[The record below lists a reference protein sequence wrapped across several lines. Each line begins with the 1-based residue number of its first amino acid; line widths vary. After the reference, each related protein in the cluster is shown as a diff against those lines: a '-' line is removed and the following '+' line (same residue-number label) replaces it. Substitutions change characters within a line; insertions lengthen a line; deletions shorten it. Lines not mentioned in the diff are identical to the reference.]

1 MRLNFIKSLLLG
13 SAAVTALIGAE
24 QVSAQQITLEEIVV
38 TARART
44 ESLQDIPLAIT
55 AFTAADMENAGM
67 QDLSD
72 LALQTAG
79 MQFFSRRSGFRAG
92 RVDSVI
98 NLRGVSSGTGLDHL
112 QPTSL
117 FVDGI
122 FVLGTASSIGL
133 QDLERVEVI
142 KGPQSAFFG
151 RNTFAGA
158 INFITKNPS
167 LTEYETKIDV
177 SAATYDKFDFNV
189 LTSIPLI
196 EDKLAVQING
206 RLYSRGGEWTATD
219 GGQLGQES
227 SSFISATVYGEPNER
242 SSFKL
247 RAYYQ
252 RDDDGSPVSG
262 VLSGD
267 EFDSCSGTTVTR
279 FNAAG
284 TAQESF
290 SPFRMACGDVP
301 TFKSGLISLSRE
313 TSLRPT
319 NMSLDRIGLVQST
332 GGLLFGPQPNAL
344 REFLIDDKFV
354 KSVPNIDKMGLI
366 RDQIRLSANA
376 DYEFSGALE
385 GYTFSFLGGYNDM
398 GLNFLRDYDQSDFQA
413 WYSTDPKFGRDWS
426 VEARLTSPQD
436 KRLRGLLGV
445 SYVDQ
450 EFITSGSGGLLVLSC
465 FNFTGAP
472 AAGTP
477 FSTACGG
484 GPGIF
489 TLPATSGNVAKVKG
503 VFASLSFDITE
514 TLTFDAEARYS
525 EDERTAGEAGFFN
538 QITYKDWVPRF
549 ILNYQ
554 PTDDTTIYI
563 QASRGILPGAT
574 NGLLTTCSEDDF
586 LVAYTSPITGQQS
599 TASECDQFRSQL
611 QGDQFAP
618 STPSQVLDA
627 AEIGWKQQ
635 LMDGRA
641 RFNLTAWH
649 YEWKNRPYGLVT
661 SFVRDAEDPSQ
672 RDRLPNN
679 FANSLTVQVGGSSK
693 FWGVEFES
701 GMAFTEQWD
710 AQLNVSWQ
718 DNKITDLLSRS
729 SIQTNGGFINLKGLK
744 TLRFPGIMWNASTT
758 YTDALNSTWD
768 YYGRADVSYSGEYW
782 ADVDNLARGPDWF
795 VTNVRVGLQREDLRI
810 ELFVRNLFQE
820 TAWQTVSQGAHFK
833 HHSFNF
839 GGFRGLNVSP
849 QEKRTFG
856 VRTNLTF

>member
-13 SAAVTALIGAE
+13 SAAVTALLGAE
-24 QVSAQQITLEEIVV
+24 SVSAQQITLEEIVV

-98 NLRGVSSGTGLDHL
+98 NLRGVSSGTSLDHL

-196 EDKLAVQING
+196 EDKLAIQING

-267 EFDSCSGTTVTR
+267 EFDSCSGTTVQR

-290 SPFRMACGDVP
+290 SPIRMACGDVP

-319 NMSLDRIGLVQST
+319 NMALNRIGLVQST

-354 KSVPNIDKMGLI
+354 KSVPNIDKMGLV
-366 RDQIRLSANA
+366 RDQIRLSVNA

-385 GYTFSFLGGYNDM
+385 GYTVAFLGGFNDM

-426 VEARLTSPQD
+426 VEARLTSPED
-436 KRLRGLLGV
+436 NRLRGLVGV

-465 FNFTGAP
+465 FNFTGSP

-477 FSTACGG
+477 FTAACGG

-554 PTDDTTIYI
+554 PTDDTTIYL

-618 STPSQVLDA
+618 STPSQTLDA

-729 SIQTNGGFINLKGLK
+729 AIQTNGGFINLKGLK
-744 TLRFPGIMWNASTT
+744 TLRFPGLMWNASTT

>member
-1 MRLNFIKSLLLG
+1 MRFSLIKSLLLG
-13 SAAVTALIGAE
+13 SAAVTALLGAE

-167 LTEYETKIDV
+167 LTEYETKIDA

-206 RLYSRGGEWTATD
+206 RLYSRGGEWTASD

-262 VLSGD
+262 VLTGD
-267 EFDSCSGTTVTR
+267 NFDSCSGTTVQR
-279 FNAAG
+279 FNVAG

-290 SPFRMACGDVP
+290 SPSRMICGDVP

-313 TSLRPT
+313 TSLKPT
-319 NMSLDRIGLVQST
+319 NMALSRTGLVQST

-344 REFLIDDKFV
+344 REYLIDDKFV
-354 KSVPNIDKMGLI
+354 KSVPNIDRFGLV
-366 RDQIRLSANA
+366 RDQIRLSLNA
-376 DYEFSGALE
+376 DYEFSGAME
-385 GYTFSFLGGYNDM
+385 GYTVAFLGGWNDM
-398 GLNFLRDYDQSDFQA
+398 GLNFLRDYDQSDYQA

-426 VEARLTSPQD
+426 VEARLRSPED
-436 KRLRGLLGV
+436 NRLRGLVGV

-450 EFITSGSGGLLVLSC
+450 EFITSGAGGLLVLSC

-477 FSTACGG
+477 FSAACGG

-525 EDERTAGEAGFFN
+525 EDQRTAGEAGFFN

-661 SFVRDAEDPSQ
+661 SFVRDAEDPAQ

>member
-1 MRLNFIKSLLLG
+1 MRFNFIKSLLLG
-13 SAAVTALIGAE
+13 SAAVTVLFGAE
-24 QVSAQQITLEEIVV
+24 SVSAQQITLEEIVV

-55 AFTAADMENAGM
+55 AFTAADIENAGM

-72 LALQTAG
+72 LAMQTAG
-79 MQFFSRRSGFRAG
+79 MQFFSRRSAYRAG
-92 RVDSVI
+92 RVDSVV
-98 NLRGVSSGTGLDHL
+98 NLRGVSTGGSLDHL
-112 QPTSL
+112 QPASL

-122 FVLGTASSIGL
+122 YVLGTASSIGL

-167 LTEYETKIDV
+167 LTEYETSIDA

-189 LTSIPLI
+189 MTSIPLI

-206 RLYSRGGEWTATD
+206 RLYSRGGEWTAND
-219 GGQLGQES
+219 GGKLGQES
-227 SSFISATVYGEPNER
+227 SSFVSATVYGEPNER
-242 SSFKL
+242 SSFKF

-262 VLSGD
+262 VLTGD
-267 EFDSCSGTTVTR
+267 EFDSCAGTTVQR

-284 TAQESF
+284 TALESF
-290 SPFRMACGDVP
+290 SPGRMICGDVP
-301 TFKSGLISLSRE
+301 TFKSGLIPLSRE

-319 NMSLDRIGLVQST
+319 NLALSRTGLEQST
-332 GGLLFGPQPNAL
+332 GSLLLGPQPDAL
-344 REFLIDDKFV
+344 TRFLIDDKFV
-354 KSVPNIDKMGLI
+354 KSVPNIDRFGLV
-366 RDQIRLSANA
+366 RDQIRISLNS
-376 DYEFSGALE
+376 DYEFKGGLE
-385 GYTFSFLGGYNDM
+385 GYTLSFLGGWNDM
-398 GLNFLRDYDQSDFQA
+398 GLNFLRDYDQGDYQA

-436 KRLRGLLGV
+436 NRLRGLLGV

-450 EFITSGSGGLLVLSC
+450 EFITSGAGGLLVLSC
-465 FNFTGAP
+465 FNFVGAP

-503 VFASLSFDITE
+503 AFGSLSFDITE

-525 EDERTAGEAGFFN
+525 EDQRTAGEAGFFN

-611 QGDQFAP
+611 QGGQFAP
-618 STPSQVLDA
+618 STPSQTLDA

-661 SFVRDAEDPSQ
+661 SFVRDAEDPAQ

-710 AQLNVSWQ
+710 AQINVSWQ

-729 SIQTNGGFINLKGLK
+729 AIQTNGGFINLKGLK
-744 TLRFPGIMWNASTT
+744 TLRFPGLMWNASTT

-768 YYGRADVSYSGEYW
+768 YYGRADFSYSGEYW

-795 VTNVRVGLQREDLRI
+795 ITNVRVGLQREDLRI

-856 VRTNLTF
+856 VRTNITF